1 MKCSTRLVSFL
12 LALILGVS
20 VVHGV
25 TSRDEDTVAIGD
37 STLDLVRIEWLRMGE
52 HAGCVVH
59 FLDAPQPDRVR
70 ILIDVDGPDRGAA
83 PEGADFM
90 VEGQRFYR
98 HAGEDDAWTW
108 DAIGEALVMEEDRA
122 LRVLLPKFEHGSTF
136 RWYVESLKADFS
148 VADRYP
154 SDGLADMRWE
164 SLSDG
169 VARPGATATDLRGLL
184 QHSPLTLSFRW
195 DTELKAV
202 IWTAATSPVAFAWQP
217 ESATSSI
224 PFIMTVEDIAD
235 GSIATAT
242 VAFCATVSNATR
254 WGGAVGGLQWT
265 LVGESRGDGLQLTG
279 QLQSPAERRVRAS
292 ITLVVPEDLWSD
304 SSDDDEIAHL
314 LDARNVEPG
323 FPLGIVG
330 GSGGALT
337 MENDVEEP
345 RRFRIAAGSDSSRTL
360 SISYDLG
367 LTEVT
372 SNFPGRATFRCHVRY
387 LAADAGPSHRGA
399 LAAFYTRHPALSQ
412 RRVPRAGC
420 WAFGESPPAGDLD
433 AAFVEVSD
441 GRTSDANRLRF
452 DAMSPW
458 SHGQIIPEGFP
469 CDEETALRLVKWAAL
484 GGGRSGELA
493 ISALRGVSRDA
504 AGQAEMVLHTN
515 AGCVAGWAV
524 AVDPDLAVAPGLP
537 VTRAMT
543 EWKLVDGSVGKTC
556 DGVLLRAGWVWEH
569 LNHDAAALGVADY
582 PCVFEED
589 AADPGLAGEVSA
601 MELLVPLAGAVRAR
615 GGFVAGEI
623 SGVSG
628 AGLIPQLD
636 VIMGRPVM
644 PDDEVGGLLR
654 VLAADKPVVLPV
666 DIEGMPAEDVRA
678 ILSRLLRWGYLPAL
692 ETAGDESVRA
702 ILSSYLPVMS
712 RIAEAGWNPVRRLSG
727 CAEGVSIEEFGGA
740 GIRHAAIRNERDD
753 WVGFETSFGPV
764 QEFTFWL
771 NPFDASLA
779 ILEPGATSLACRA
792 ESGVGLRDWVPISE
806 VAGELEFL
814 KSWRAGKGEADAA
827 LRSLSSAVEEVKR
840 GVVCSLS
847 CPQPSVRG
855 ETNMAVLTINNRSDE
870 PVQFSNLKVISSKQF
885 LPFDEAVASVAPGE
899 TARFEAAFREE
910 DMGDGPWLELQ
921 WVLEDKAGRLEGV
934 RMMRPEFVDPV
945 VLSAVS
951 TNVVSEALESELV
964 VEVRS
969 HSSFARMLRVQWEG
983 DFKRGDRTMTV
994 GPGARETL
1002 RLPVRAS
1009 RGRVGQMRVRG
1020 SVDGERVFGEMFSVS
1035 LGDEGP

>member
-25 TSRDEDTVAIGD
+25 TSRDEDAVAIGD
-37 STLDLVRIEWLRMGE
+37 PALDLVRIEWLRMGE

-184 QHSPLTLSFRW
+184 EHSPLTLSFRW

-202 IWTAATSPVAFAWQP
+202 IWTAAPSPVAFAWQP

-235 GSIATAT
+235 GSIVTAT
-242 VAFCATVSNATR
+242 VASCATVSNATR

-304 SSDDDEIAHL
+304 FSDDDEIARL
-314 LDARNVEPG
+314 LDARNVESG

-367 LTEVT
+367 LTEAT

-387 LAADAGPSHRGA
+387 LAAGEGPSHRGA

-441 GRTSDANRLRF
+441 GGTGDAKRLRF

-458 SHGQIIPEGFP
+458 SHGQIIPAGFP

-515 AGCVAGWAV
+515 PGCVAGWAV
-524 AVDPDLAVAPGLP
+524 AVDPDLAVASGLP

-543 EWKLVDGSVGKTC
+543 EWKLVDGLVGKTC
-556 DGVLLRAGWVWEH
+556 DGVLLRAGWVWEN
-569 LNHDAAALGVADY
+569 LNHDAAALSVADY
-582 PCVFEED
+582 PCASEEND
-589 AADPGLAGEVSA
+589 AHPGLAGEVSA

-623 SGVSG
+623 PGVSG
-628 AGLIPQLD
+628 AGLIPSLD
-636 VIMGRPVM
+636 VIMGQPVK
-644 PDDEVGGLLR
+644 PDDRVGALLR

-666 DIEGMPAEDVRA
+666 DLAGVSLKDTEA
-678 ILSRLLRWGYLPAL
+678 ILSRLLYWGYLPAL
-692 ETAGDESVRA
+692 ASAGDESVHA
-702 ILSSYLPVMS
+702 MLSSYLPVMS
-712 RIAEAGWNPVRRLSG
+712 RAAEAGWNPVPGMRVR
-727 CAEGVSIEEFGGA
+727 AEDLSIETFGRA
-740 GIRHAAIRNERDD
+740 GIRHVAIRNDRDG
-753 WVGFETSFGPV
+753 WAELEVSFEPV
-764 QEFTFWL
+764 KEFTFWV
-771 NPFDASLA
+771 NPFDASMTV
-779 ILEPGATSLACRA
+779 LEPGATSLAFRA
-792 ESGVGLRDWVPISE
+792 KSGISPRDWVPVSE

-814 KSWRAGKGEADAA
+814 RNWGTSEGGAVH
-827 LRSLSSAVEEVKR
+827 RSLSSAVKEVKR
-840 GVVCSLS
+840 GLVCDLV
-847 CPQPSVRG
+847 CPEPAVRG
-855 ETNMAVLTINNRSDE
+855 ETNVAVLTISNRSSE
-870 PVQFSNLKVISSKQF
+870 PVGFSDLKVISSKQF
-885 LPFDEAVASVAPGE
+885 LPFDEAVASIAPGE
-899 TARFEAAFREE
+899 TAHFEAAFREE
-910 DMGDGPWLELQ
+910 DMGDGPWLEVQ
-921 WVLEDKAGRLEGV
+921 WTLDCGGDRLDGV
-934 RMMRPEFVDPV
+934 RMMRPDFVDPL
-945 VLSAVS
+945 VLSTAS
-951 TNVVSEALESELV
+951 TNVVLEALEGELV
-964 VEVRS
+964 LEVRS
-969 HSSFARMLRVQWEG
+969 HSALERMVRVHWDG
-983 DFKRGDRTMTV
+983 DFKGGDRTV
-994 GPGARETL
+994 VVEAGSRSVV
-1002 RLPVRAS
+1002 RLPVKMARRRS
-1009 RGRVGQMRVRG
+1009 GQMRVRA
-1020 SVDGERVFGEMFSVS
+1020 SVDGEPVFDELFHVSFGEEV
-1035 LGDEGP
+1035 P